1 MILQAIETVIQTIV
15 EMSTFVSRGSS
26 FMAIAPNHDD
36 LMMNLVLF
44 SWFATTDIFRS
55 LTDIDMKEM
64 LYKERL
70 KEIQDDMLPFGFVES
85 DNLENERDKYIKD
98 ADGNVWMEVEWKGS
112 HNI

>member
-1 MILQAIETVIQTIV
+1 
-15 EMSTFVSRGSS
+15 MSTFVSRGKT

-70 KEIQDDMLPFGFVES
+70 KEIQDDMLPVGYLG
-85 DNLENERDKYIKD
+85 DNNEEHKYTKDK
-98 ADGNVWMEVEWKGS
+98 DGTIWFEEDTNLINW
-112 HNI
+112 

>member
-1 MILQAIETVIQTIV
+1 
-15 EMSTFVSRGSS
+15 
-26 FMAIAPNHDD
+26 MAIAPNHDD

-70 KEIQDDMLPFGFVES
+70 KEIQDDVVPFGFIDDGEQHKRDLDDR
-85 DNLENERDKYIKD
+85 DNPWYTRTDNEWYT
-98 ADGNVWMEVEWKGS
+98 EY
-112 HNI
+112 